1 MTSLLLVVV
10 ALATYEGGIRSG
22 IVSGALLF
30 VYLAYDLSDNSFFD
44 YTHVEL
50 ERIGS
55 LLFVIPGIIGLVHSL
70 RMRAIQTE
78 LERALFL
85 EREQSHQA
93 LERRAEE
100 LERLVAERTSQ
111 LTGSVRSL
119 EELHSQIAHDM
130 RGALIQVLRYAELL
144 KVEHAG
150 HLPPDMENYLARI
163 HANALTMELLIS
175 ELLKKES
182 KSWQTVAR
190 TPLATFVSHGS
201 SS

>member
-1 MTSLLLVVV
+1 
-10 ALATYEGGIRSG
+10 
-22 IVSGALLF
+22 
-30 VYLAYDLSDNSFFD
+30 
-44 YTHVEL
+44 
-50 ERIGS
+50 
-55 LLFVIPGIIGLVHSL
+55 
-70 RMRAIQTE
+70 
-78 LERALFL
+78 
-85 EREQSHQA
+85 
-93 LERRAEE
+93 
-100 LERLVAERTSQ
+100 
-111 LTGSVRSL
+111 L